1 MNITWVLVA
10 IIFFVLSK
18 ILTALRLNLFFKNIG
33 IHISELE
40 NFKLY
45 AIGMFYN
52 LFLPGGIGGDGY
64 KVYLL
69 NKHFQ
74 TPIKPLIQASL
85 LDRLGGL
92 IAILFLLIGLYFF
105 IEIDLSILSSIP
117 LDWVATASILVLYPI
132 FYLSNKLLFAKFIKS
147 FTPANIYSILGQVAQ
162 MISAYF
168 ILLALGVNEK
178 FLAYQFVFLLS
189 SIVAV
194 LPLTIGGVG
203 ARELVFIYSHEYIGI
218 DKNTAVAFSLMF
230 FLISAITSLSGA
242 FIKTNIETEEN

>member
-1 MNITWVLVA
+1 MNIAWILIAV
-10 IIFFVLSK
+10 IFFVLSK
-18 ILTALRLNLFFKNIG
+18 ILTALRLNLFFRNID
-33 IHISELE
+33 IHINELE

-74 TPIKPLIQASL
+74 TPIKHLIQASL

-92 IAILFLLIGLYFF
+92 VGILFLLIGLYFF
-105 IEIDLSILSSIP
+105 IEIDLSILSP
-117 LDWVATASILVLYPI
+117 FPPDWVATASILGLYPI

-147 FTPANIYSILGQVAQ
+147 FVPANTYSILGQVAQ

-178 FLAYQFVFLLS
+178 ILAYQFVFLLS

-230 FLISAITSLSGA
+230 FLISAITSLSGS